1 MDIAKLSEIE
11 ILTDTSIEIL
21 SMTDR
26 EYLSEEDITELYVLC
41 DKLLEVEGSENVQNK
56 KNYYIDYI
64 SKNISGYIS
73 FIKNDKMLILL
84 SECYGIKVKE
94 EAIQEFNEYIKKMY
108 NESSTYETFLAF
120 VNCLSILNINNEDNF
135 INYLSR
141 YKKEIN
147 QIKSFIEDKLRITG
161 PEDRITGPED
171 RITENISSL

>member
-1 MDIAKLSEIE
+1 MNNIE
-11 ILTDTSIEIL
+11 VLTDTSIEIL

-41 DKLLEVEGSENVQNK
+41 DKLLAVEGPEYVQNK
-56 KNYYIDYI
+56 KNYYIAHI

-108 NESSTYETFLAF
+108 NESSTYDTFLAF
-120 VNCLSILNINNEDNF
+120 VNCLSILNMNNEDNF
-135 INYLSR
+135 VNYLSR
-141 YKKEIN
+141 YKEEIN
-147 QIKSFIEDKLRITG
+147 QIKSFIEKK
-161 PEDRITGPED
+161 
-171 RITENISSL
+171 SSI